1 MSAHLDALSRLHA
14 VWGIFGLLTGGSL
27 GVLAA
32 GTSAA
37 LDELASSGPTGHAAV
52 WILLLVGG
60 SLAAGGALMIV
71 IGRML
76 AGRRRSG
83 RLLALMFAALN
94 LLFVPFGTALGIYTY
109 WVLLNDDARR
119 EFGRPPR
126 APGRLT
132 SVEPA

>member
-1 MSAHLDALSRLHA
+1 MLGWLHV
-14 VWGIFGLLTGGSL
+14 VWGVFGLLTGGSL

-37 LDELASSGPTGHAAV
+37 LDELASSGPAGHAAV

-60 SLAAGGALMIV
+60 SLAAGGTLMIV

-83 RLLALMFAALN
+83 RLLALIFAVLN
-94 LLFVPFGTALGIYTY
+94 LLFVPFGTALGIYTF

-126 APGRLT
+126 APGHLT